1 MRIVI
6 RHLRSWALGLAACI
20 VIAVG
25 ALTASV
31 TIATLTPAHAQV
43 SAEFQ
48 SALEPYGSWQPH
60 PRFGEVWVP
69 YDLPSGW
76 RPYTYGRWVYTEEW
90 GWYWVSDEEEADWG
104 WVAFHYGRW
113 AHDQRLG
120 WFWVPGDE
128 WGPAWVDW
136 RRGDDYVGWAALP
149 PDEVAYEYNNNPAY
163 WIFLP
168 PRYLVAPRVRTY
180 FLPPQRTVV
189 VFRRTVIVNRTVRL
203 EHRDHRG
210 RFAVNPGI
218 APGIVA
224 AASRRPIQAFRVQ
237 PRVLASTQGVA
248 GAVQVRPQDLN
259 RTGQRHQRGQPRPGG
274 PSQLQATV
282 QPTQAVVQPVARVPQ
297 PQALRN
303 DERGRLGP
311 TPPRAAQGATVAP
324 PPPPKSSPAPQQN
337 GAPRQPGGPTP
348 PPGPGAQTPR
358 PTPPVTTSPPAT
370 SPQTPPTAPAVTTPP
385 QQLQRRDAS
394 PPPGP
399 SGPPPQQ
406 PTIVRPIPPQS
417 APQSAPQ
424 PPPQQQLRGP
434 PPPSGGP
441 PPTQPTIVRPI
452 PPQATPPSSPPQP
465 PQQQLRGPPP
475 PSPGPSPQEQRRLQ
489 PPPPPQPQQ
498 VQPPPQPRQMQP
510 PPQPRQVQPPPQPP
524 RQVQPP
530 PQQRPVQPPPA
541 AQPQQQKR
549 PPPKPGEKPAE
560 QPK

>member
-1 MRIVI
+1 MRKAI
-6 RHLRSWALGLAACI
+6 RHLRCLAVAVIACFA
-20 VIAVG
+20 IAVG
-25 ALTASV
+25 ALSASM
-31 TIATLTPAHAQV
+31 TIAAFTPAHAQV

-48 SALEPYGSWQPH
+48 SALEPYGSWQLH

-69 YDLPSGW
+69 YDLPPGW
-76 RPYTYGRWVYTEEW
+76 RPYTYGRWVYTDEW

-113 AHDQRLG
+113 AHDRRLG

-136 RRGDDYVGWAALP
+136 RRGDDYVGWAPLP
-149 PDEVAYEYNNNPAY
+149 PDEIQYEYDNDPAY

-189 VFRRTVIVNRTVRL
+189 VLRRTVIVNRTVRL

-224 AASRRPIQAFRVQ
+224 AASRRPIQTFRVQ
-237 PRVLASTQGVA
+237 PRVLANTQGVA
-248 GAVQVRPQDLN
+248 GAVQVRPQDLS
-259 RTGQRHQRGQPRPGG
+259 RSGQRHQRGQPRPGG

-282 QPTQAVVQPVARVPQ
+282 QPTQTVVQPVARVPQ

-324 PPPPKSSPAPQQN
+324 PPPPKSSPAPQPN
-337 GAPRQPGGPTP
+337 GAPRPPGGPTP
-348 PPGPGAQTPR
+348 PTGPAVQTPR
-358 PTPPVTTSPPAT
+358 PTPPVTTSPPAGT
-370 SPQTPPTAPAVTTPP
+370 PPQTTPPPTTAPTVTTPP
-385 QQLQRRDAS
+385 QQLQRRDVS

-399 SGPPPQQ
+399 GGPPPQQ

-417 APQSAPQ
+417 APP
-424 PPPQQQLRGP
+424 PPPQQQLRGS

-441 PPTQPTIVRPI
+441 PQQPPTVVRPI
-452 PPQATPPSSPPQP
+452 PPQSAPP
-465 PQQQLRGPPP
+465 
-475 PSPGPSPQEQRRLQ
+475 PQEQRRLQ
-489 PPPPPQPQQ
+489 PPPPPPQPRQ
-498 VQPPPQPRQMQP
+498 VQPPPQQVQP

-530 PQQRPVQPPPA
+530 PQQRPAPPPPA
-541 AQPQQQKR
+541 AQQQKR
-549 PPPKPGEKPAE
+549 PPPKPGEKPPE
-560 QPK
+560 PPK

>member
-1 MRIVI
+1 MRIVF
-6 RHLRSWALGLAACI
+6 RHLRRLALAVIACI
-20 VIAVG
+20 AVV
-25 ALTASV
+25 ACTLSASV

-43 SAEFQ
+43 SAEFK

-69 YDLPSGW
+69 YDLPPGW

-113 AHDQRLG
+113 ADDRRIG

-136 RRGDDYVGWAALP
+136 RRGDDYVGWAPLP
-149 PDEVAYEYNNNPAY
+149 PDEVVYEYGNYPAY

-210 RFAVNPGI
+210 GFAVNPGI

-224 AASRRPIQAFRVQ
+224 AASRRPVQAFHVQ

-259 RTGQRHQRGQPRPGG
+259 RTGQRHQRGPPRPGG

-282 QPTQAVVQPVARVPQ
+282 QPTQAVVQAVARMPQ

-303 DERGRLGP
+303 DERGRVGP
-311 TPPRAAQGATVAP
+311 THARAGRGRHGGARAPRRAPAARRAGRTGRAPTAAEVFTNATADQWADPAKCSSGADNTPASPGYGGAAGTVAANAPADGASSDNPSTAAATPRRKPAAGAERPAATTAYHRAA
-324 PPPPKSSPAPQQN
+324 
-337 GAPRQPGGPTP
+337 
-348 PPGPGAQTPR
+348 
-358 PTPPVTTSPPAT
+358 TSA
-370 SPQTPPTAPAVTTPP
+370 A
-385 QQLQRRDAS
+385 RD
-394 PPPGP
+394 G
-399 SGPPPQQ
+399 
-406 PTIVRPIPPQS
+406 
-417 APQSAPQ
+417 
-424 PPPQQQLRGP
+424 
-434 PPPSGGP
+434 
-441 PPTQPTIVRPI
+441 
-452 PPQATPPSSPPQP
+452 
-465 PQQQLRGPPP
+465 
-475 PSPGPSPQEQRRLQ
+475 
-489 PPPPPQPQQ
+489 
-498 VQPPPQPRQMQP
+498 
-510 PPQPRQVQPPPQPP
+510 
-524 RQVQPP
+524 
-530 PQQRPVQPPPA
+530 
-541 AQPQQQKR
+541 
-549 PPPKPGEKPAE
+549 
-560 QPK
+560 

>member
-1 MRIVI
+1 MRTTIH
-6 RHLRSWALGLAACI
+6 HLRCLAVAVIAC
-20 VIAVG
+20 VAIAVG
-25 ALTASV
+25 VLSASV
-31 TIATLTPAHAQV
+31 TIAALTPAHAQV

-69 YDLPSGW
+69 YDLPPGW

-113 AHDQRLG
+113 AHDRRLG

-136 RRGDDYVGWAALP
+136 RRGDDYVGWAPLP
-149 PDEVAYEYNNNPAY
+149 PDEVVYEYDNNPSY

-180 FLPPQRTVV
+180 FLPPQRTIV

-203 EHRDHRG
+203 EHSDHRG

-224 AASRRPIQAFRVQ
+224 AASRRPIQTFHVQ

-282 QPTQAVVQPVARVPQ
+282 QPTQTVVQPVARVPQ

-311 TPPRAAQGATVAP
+311 TPPRAAQGAAVAP
-324 PPPPKSSPAPQQN
+324 APAPKLSPAPQPN

-348 PPGPGAQTPR
+348 PSGPAVQTPP
-358 PTPPVTTSPPAT
+358 PTPPVTAQPPAT
-370 SPQTPPTAPAVTTPP
+370 PPQTTPPSTTPPAVTTPP
-385 QQLQRRDAS
+385 QQLQRRDVR

-406 PTIVRPIPPQS
+406 PTIVRPIPPQGTPPS
-417 APQSAPQ
+417 SPPPQ
-424 PPPQQQLRGP
+424 PQQQLRGP

-441 PPTQPTIVRPI
+441 PPPQQPTIVRPI
-452 PPQATPPSSPPQP
+452 PPQSAPPSTPQP
-465 PQQQLRGPPP
+465 P
-475 PSPGPSPQEQRRLQ
+475 PQERRLQ
-489 PPPPPQPQQ
+489 PPPPQPQQQ
-498 VQPPPQPRQMQP
+498 VQPPPPRQVQPPPQQVQP
-510 PPQPRQVQPPPQPP
+510 PPQPRQVQPPPPPP

-530 PQQRPVQPPPA
+530 QQQRPVQPPPA

-549 PPPKPGEKPAE
+549 PPPKPGEKPPE
-560 QPK
+560 PPK

>member
-1 MRIVI
+1 MRTVI
-6 RHLRSWALGLAACI
+6 RHLRCLALAVIACI
-20 VIAVG
+20 AITACV
-25 ALTASV
+25 LSASV

-43 SAEFQ
+43 PAEFQ

-60 PRFGEVWVP
+60 PHFGEVWVP
-69 YDLPSGW
+69 YDLPPGW

-113 AHDQRLG
+113 AHDRRLG

-136 RRGDDYVGWAALP
+136 RRGDDYVGWAPLP
-149 PDEVAYEYNNNPAY
+149 PDEFAYEYNNNPAY

-224 AASRRPIQAFRVQ
+224 AAARRPVQTFHVQ

-282 QPTQAVVQPVARVPQ
+282 QPAQAVVQPVARVPQ

-311 TPPRAAQGATVAP
+311 T
-324 PPPPKSSPAPQQN
+324 
-337 GAPRQPGGPTP
+337 
-348 PPGPGAQTPR
+348 
-358 PTPPVTTSPPAT
+358 
-370 SPQTPPTAPAVTTPP
+370 
-385 QQLQRRDAS
+385 
-394 PPPGP
+394 
-399 SGPPPQQ
+399 
-406 PTIVRPIPPQS
+406 
-417 APQSAPQ
+417 
-424 PPPQQQLRGP
+424 
-434 PPPSGGP
+434 
-441 PPTQPTIVRPI
+441 
-452 PPQATPPSSPPQP
+452 
-465 PQQQLRGPPP
+465 
-475 PSPGPSPQEQRRLQ
+475 
-489 PPPPPQPQQ
+489 
-498 VQPPPQPRQMQP
+498 
-510 PPQPRQVQPPPQPP
+510 
-524 RQVQPP
+524 
-530 PQQRPVQPPPA
+530 
-541 AQPQQQKR
+541 
-549 PPPKPGEKPAE
+549 
-560 QPK
+560 

>member
-1 MRIVI
+1 MRTTIHRLRCLAVAVI
-6 RHLRSWALGLAACI
+6 AC
-20 VIAVG
+20 VAIAVG
-25 ALTASV
+25 ALSASV
-31 TIATLTPAHAQV
+31 TIAALTPAHAQV

-69 YDLPSGW
+69 YDLPQGW

-113 AHDQRLG
+113 AHDRRLG

-136 RRGDDYVGWAALP
+136 RRGDDYVGWAPLP
-149 PDEVAYEYNNNPAY
+149 PDEIVYEYGNDPAY

-224 AASRRPIQAFRVQ
+224 AASRRPLQTFRVQ

-259 RTGQRHQRGQPRPGG
+259 RAGQRHQRGQPRPGG

-324 PPPPKSSPAPQQN
+324 PSPPKPSPGPQPN
-337 GAPRQPGGPTP
+337 GAPTP
-348 PPGPGAQTPR
+348 PSGPAVQTPQ
-358 PTPPVTTSPPAT
+358 PTPPVTAQPPA
-370 SPQTPPTAPAVTTPP
+370 TPP
-385 QQLQRRDAS
+385 QQPAIVRPIPPQGTPPSS
-394 PPPGP
+394 PPPQPQQQLRGSQPP
-399 SGPPPQQ
+399 SGGGPPPPQQ

-417 APQSAPQ
+417 APPSTPQ
-424 PPPQQQLRGP
+424 PPPQ
-434 PPPSGGP
+434 
-441 PPTQPTIVRPI
+441 
-452 PPQATPPSSPPQP
+452 
-465 PQQQLRGPPP
+465 
-475 PSPGPSPQEQRRLQ
+475 ERRLQ
-489 PPPPPQPQQ
+489 QPPPPQPQHQ
-498 VQPPPQPRQMQP
+498 VQPPPQPRQVQPPPPQVQP
-510 PPQPRQVQPPPQPP
+510 PPQPRQVQPPPQP

-541 AQPQQQKR
+541 AQPQQKR

>member
-1 MRIVI
+1 MRTTIH
-6 RHLRSWALGLAACI
+6 HLRCLAVAVIAC
-20 VIAVG
+20 VAIAVG
-25 ALTASV
+25 ALSASV
-31 TIATLTPAHAQV
+31 TIAAVTPAHAQV
-43 SAEFQ
+43 STEFQ

-69 YDLPSGW
+69 YDLPQGW

-104 WVAFHYGRW
+104 WVTFHYGRW
-113 AHDQRLG
+113 AHDRRLG

-136 RRGDDYVGWAALP
+136 RRGEDYVGWAPLP
-149 PDEVAYEYNNNPAY
+149 PDEVIYEYDNDPSY

-180 FLPPQRTVV
+180 FLPPQRTAF

-224 AASRRPIQAFRVQ
+224 AAARRPVQTFHVQ

-282 QPTQAVVQPVARVPQ
+282 QPTQAVVQPVGRVPQ

-324 PPPPKSSPAPQQN
+324 TPAPRPSPAPQPN

-348 PPGPGAQTPR
+348 PSGPDVQTPR
-358 PTPPVTTSPPAT
+358 PAPPVTTPPSTTAPSVTT
-370 SPQTPPTAPAVTTPP
+370 SPQ
-385 QQLQRRDAS
+385 QQRRDAS
-394 PPPGP
+394 PPAGR

-406 PTIVRPIPPQS
+406 PTIVRPIPPQGTPPS
-417 APQSAPQ
+417 SPPPQ
-424 PPPQQQLRGP
+424 PQQQLRGP

-441 PPTQPTIVRPI
+441 PPQQQPTIVRPI
-452 PPQATPPSSPPQP
+452 PPQSAPPSPPQP
-465 PQQQLRGPPP
+465 P
-475 PSPGPSPQEQRRLQ
+475 PQERGLQ
-489 PPPPPQPQQ
+489 PPPPQPQQ
-498 VQPPPQPRQMQP
+498 QVQPPSQSRQVQPPPQMQP
-510 PPQPRQVQPPPQPP
+510 PPQPRQVQRPPQ
-524 RQVQPP
+524 QVQPS
-530 PQQRPVQPPPA
+530 PQQRPVAPP
-541 AQPQQQKR
+541 QQQQKR
-549 PPPKPGEKPAE
+549 PPPKPGEKPPE
-560 QPK
+560 PPR

>member
-1 MRIVI
+1 MRTVI
-6 RHLRSWALGLAACI
+6 RHLRSLVLALAACI
-20 VIAVG
+20 VIAVA

-31 TIATLTPAHAQV
+31 TIAALTPAHAQV
-43 SAEFQ
+43 PAEFQ

-69 YDLPSGW
+69 YDLPPGW
-76 RPYTYGRWVYTEEW
+76 RPYTYGRWVYTDEW

-149 PDEVAYEYNNNPAY
+149 PDEVAYEYSNNPAY

-180 FLPPQRTVV
+180 FLPPQRTVG

-224 AASRRPIQAFRVQ
+224 AASRRPVQAFRVQ

-282 QPTQAVVQPVARVPQ
+282 QPTQAVVQPVTRVPP

-324 PPPPKSSPAPQQN
+324 PPPPN
-337 GAPRQPGGPTP
+337 GTPRQPGGPTP
-348 PPGPGAQTPR
+348 PPGPGVQTPR
-358 PTPPVTTSPPAT
+358 PLPPVTTS
-370 SPQTPPTAPAVTTPP
+370 PPTAPAVTTPP

-399 SGPPPQQ
+399 SGPPQQQ
-406 PTIVRPIPPQS
+406 PTIVRPIPPQ
-417 APQSAPQ
+417 ATPQSTPQ
-424 PPPQQQLRGP
+424 PPLQQQLRGP

-441 PPTQPTIVRPI
+441 PPQQPTIVRPI
-452 PPQATPPSSPPQP
+452 PPQAAPPSSPPPP

-475 PSPGPSPQEQRRLQ
+475 PSPGPPPQEQRRLQ
-489 PPPPPQPQQ
+489 PPPQPQQ
-498 VQPPPQPRQMQP
+498 QVQP
-510 PPQPRQVQPPPQPP
+510 PPQPRQVQPPPQ
-524 RQVQPP
+524 QVQPP
-530 PQQRPVQPPPA
+530 PQQRSVQPPPA

-560 QPK
+560 QPR

>member
-1 MRIVI
+1 MGMVI
-6 RHLRSWALGLAACI
+6 RHLRCFAVAVIVCLAIALG
-20 VIAVG
+20 
-25 ALTASV
+25 ALSASV
-31 TIATLTPAHAQV
+31 MTAVFAPAQAQV
-43 SAEFQ
+43 PAEFQ

-69 YDLPSGW
+69 YDLPPGW

-113 AHDQRLG
+113 AHDPRLG
-120 WFWVPGDE
+120 WFWIPGDE

-136 RRGDDYVGWAALP
+136 RRGDDYVGWAPLP
-149 PDEVAYEYNNNPAY
+149 PDEVAYEYHNNPAY

-180 FLPPQRTVV
+180 ILPPQRTVV

-224 AASRRPIQAFRVQ
+224 AAARRPVQTFRVQ

-248 GAVQVRPQDLN
+248 GAVHVRPQDLS
-259 RTGQRHQRGQPRPGG
+259 RPGQGRHQRGQPRQGG

-324 PPPPKSSPAPQQN
+324 SPPPKSSPAPQPN
-337 GAPRQPGGPTP
+337 GVPRGPTSS
-348 PPGPGAQTPR
+348 PGSGVQTPR
-358 PTPPVTTSPPAT
+358 PTPPVTNQPPG
-370 SPQTPPTAPAVTTPP
+370 TPPVTTPSVTTP
-385 QQLQRRDAS
+385 AERRDAS
-394 PPPGP
+394 PSRGRA
-399 SGPPPQQ
+399 GPPPQQ
-406 PTIVRPIPPQS
+406 PTIVRPIPPQGTPPSSPPPQPQQQMQRPSPPSS
-417 APQSAPQ
+417 APPPQQPAIVRPIPPQSAPSSS
-424 PPPQQQLRGP
+424 PPPPRQQQLRGP
-434 PPPSGGP
+434 PP
-441 PPTQPTIVRPI
+441 
-452 PPQATPPSSPPQP
+452 
-465 PQQQLRGPPP
+465 
-475 PSPGPSPQEQRRLQ
+475 
-489 PPPPPQPQQ
+489 QPQQ
-498 VQPPPQPRQMQP
+498 QMQP
-510 PPQPRQVQPPPQPP
+510 PPQPRQVQPPPQAPP
-524 RQVQPP
+524 QPRQVQPPPQMQRQVQPP

-541 AQPQQQKR
+541 AQQQQKR
-549 PPPKPGEKPAE
+549 PPPRPGEKPPE
-560 QPK
+560 PPK

>member
-1 MRIVI
+1 MRTVI
-6 RHLRSWALGLAACI
+6 RHLRCLAVAVIAC
-20 VIAVG
+20 VAIAVG
-25 ALTASV
+25 ALSASV
-31 TIATLTPAHAQV
+31 TIAALTPAHAQV
-43 SAEFQ
+43 LAEFQ

-69 YDLPSGW
+69 YDLPPGW

-104 WVAFHYGRW
+104 WVTFHYGRW
-113 AHDQRLG
+113 AHDRRLG

-136 RRGDDYVGWAALP
+136 RRGDDYVGWAPLP
-149 PDEVAYEYNNNPAY
+149 PDEVIYEYDNDPSY

-168 PRYLVAPRVRTY
+168 PRYLVAPRVRIY

-224 AASRRPIQAFRVQ
+224 AAARRPVQTFHVQ

-259 RTGQRHQRGQPRPGG
+259 RPGQRHQRGQPRPGG
-274 PSQLQATV
+274 PSPVQATL
-282 QPTQAVVQPVARVPQ
+282 QPAQTVVQPVARVPQ

-324 PPPPKSSPAPQQN
+324 TPAPKSSPAPQPN
-337 GAPRQPGGPTP
+337 GAPRQPGGPAP
-348 PPGPGAQTPR
+348 PSGPAVQTPR
-358 PTPPVTTSPPAT
+358 PTPPVTAQPPAT
-370 SPQTPPTAPAVTTPP
+370 LPQTTPPPTPPAVTTPP
-385 QQLQRRDAS
+385 QQLQRRDVS

-406 PTIVRPIPPQS
+406 PTIVRPIPPQATPPS
-417 APQSAPQ
+417 SPPPQ
-424 PPPQQQLRGP
+424 PQQQLRGP

-441 PPTQPTIVRPI
+441 PPQQQPTIVRPI
-452 PPQATPPSSPPQP
+452 PPQATPPSTPQP
-465 PQQQLRGPPP
+465 P
-475 PSPGPSPQEQRRLQ
+475 PQERRLQ
-489 PPPPPQPQQ
+489 PPPPQPQHQ
-498 VQPPPQPRQMQP
+498 VQP
-510 PPQPRQVQPPPQPP
+510 PPQPRQVQPPPQQMQPPPQP
-524 RQVQPP
+524 RQVQPQPQQPP
-530 PQQRPVQPPPA
+530 PQQRPA
-541 AQPQQQKR
+541 APPQQQKR
-549 PPPKPGEKPAE
+549 PPPKPGEKPPE
-560 QPK
+560 PPK

>member
-6 RHLRSWALGLAACI
+6 RHLRSLALALAACT

-120 WFWVPGDE
+120 WFWIPGDE

-180 FLPPQRTVV
+180 FLPPQRTLV

-224 AASRRPIQAFRVQ
+224 AASRRPVQAFRVQ

-274 PSQLQATV
+274 PSQLQPTV

-324 PPPPKSSPAPQQN
+324 PPPLKSAPAPQPN

-348 PPGPGAQTPR
+348 PPGPGVQTPR

-370 SPQTPPTAPAVTTPP
+370 SPQTPPPTAPAGTTPP
-385 QQLQRRDAS
+385 QQLQRRDVS

-417 APQSAPQ
+417 APQSTPQ

-452 PPQATPPSSPPQP
+452 PPQAKPPSSPPP
-465 PQQQLRGPPP
+465 PQQQLRGSPP
-475 PSPGPSPQEQRRLQ
+475 PSPGPPPQEQRRLQ
-489 PPPPPQPQQ
+489 PPPPPQPQH
-498 VQPPPQPRQMQP
+498 QMQP
-510 PPQPRQVQPPPQPP
+510 PPQP

>member
-1 MRIVI
+1 MRTVI
-6 RHLRSWALGLAACI
+6 RHLRCLALAVIACIAIAAC
-20 VIAVG
+20 
-25 ALTASV
+25 ALSASV
-31 TIATLTPAHAQV
+31 TIAILTPAHAQV

-69 YDLPSGW
+69 YDLPPGW
-76 RPYTYGRWVYTEEW
+76 RPYMYGRWVYTEEW

-113 AHDQRLG
+113 VHDRRLG

-128 WGPAWVDW
+128 WAPAWVDW
-136 RRGDDYVGWAALP
+136 RRGDDYVGWAPLP
-149 PDEVAYEYNNNPAY
+149 PDEVVYEYANDPAY

-180 FLPPQRTVV
+180 FLPPQRSIVI
-189 VFRRTVIVNRTVRL
+189 FRRTVVVNRTVRL

-224 AASRRPIQAFRVQ
+224 ATSRRPVQTFRVQ

-259 RTGQRHQRGQPRPGG
+259 RAGQRHQRGQPRPGG

-324 PPPPKSSPAPQQN
+324 PQAQKSSPAPQPN
-337 GAPRQPGGPTP
+337 GAPRQPGGQTP
-348 PPGPGAQTPR
+348 PSGPAVQTPR
-358 PTPPVTTSPPAT
+358 PTPPITAQPPAT
-370 SPQTPPTAPAVTTPP
+370 LPQTTPPPTPPAVTTPP
-385 QQLQRRDAS
+385 QQLQRRDVS

-406 PTIVRPIPPQS
+406 PTIVRPIPPQGTPPS
-417 APQSAPQ
+417 SPPPQ
-424 PPPQQQLRGP
+424 PQQQLRGP

-441 PPTQPTIVRPI
+441 PPPPQPTIVRPI
-452 PPQATPPSSPPQP
+452 PPQATPPSTPQP
-465 PQQQLRGPPP
+465 P
-475 PSPGPSPQEQRRLQ
+475 PQERRLQ
-489 PPPPPQPQQ
+489 PPPPQPQHQ
-498 VQPPPQPRQMQP
+498 VQP
-510 PPQPRQVQPPPQPP
+510 PPQPRQVQPPPQQVQPPPQP

-530 PQQRPVQPPPA
+530 PQQRPAAPPA
-541 AQPQQQKR
+541 AAPQQKR
-549 PPPKPGEKPAE
+549 PPPKPGEKPPE
-560 QPK
+560 PPR